1 MYFAA
6 VFISVSESY
15 QTSKAESFAKI
26 GEKTILLLKLSGFS
40 LISGGVEDH
49 PHLDKT
55 EVENT
60 GQERPYET
68 IKYTSSLSNT
78 TDTPETLPKGNDHVY
93 PYSYVTEKSFKGKE
107 EKKQPYSYIQEPYID
122 LKDINEVS
130 VRQYRGK
137 VENYFSFSF

>member
-55 EVENT
+55 EVENI

-93 PYSYVTEKSFKGKE
+93 PYSYVTEKSLKGKE
-107 EKKQPYSYIQEPYID
+107 DKQPSSYIQEPYID
-122 LKDINEVS
+122 LTDINKVS

-137 VENYFSFSF
+137 V